1 MLKIGDIYTDKVE
14 VPVVAEADV
23 VIVGGGTA
31 GCVAAI
37 AAARNGASVLLV
49 ERYGF
54 LGGMMTA
61 GNAGLTMY
69 TKFSGKPA
77 EHEKDLK
84 TLTKNPEEIQIVGG
98 IVKEVTERILKTG
111 VGIGNS
117 GTFGSYVFTSSEDF
131 KWLLFRLMKESNV
144 KLRLHSL
151 VVGVIQNENKINGI
165 VVESKSG
172 RQIITAKQFIDASGD
187 GDVAVHAGVPYTVGV
202 TEKDICAKQAN
213 IGEMHPM
220 GVMFKV
226 GNVKMERTFS
236 WLEENPENFR
246 EQPFAGFT
254 LMEAKERFEKSEMA
268 VINIVL
274 KNETVA
280 EFQVY
285 NLPTEGVVTLCC
297 PSVKNMD
304 GCNVEDLTKAE
315 IVMADMLKRWMESIH
330 KVPGFEKA
338 FLLQVP
344 EMGVRETRH
353 IQGDYLLELMDIYK
367 QKKFEDCIG
376 LGSHPIDTRPRPEW
390 LNDPETAYPSR
401 WYFQIPFRSLI
412 AKTLENLLI
421 AGRCI
426 SATHEAFGCIRPT
439 VQCMITGEAAG
450 TAASMCSKQ
459 NVKPRDLN
467 TDKLRK
473 TLKAQGVVL

>member
-1 MLKIGDIYTDKVE
+1 
-14 VPVVAEADV
+14 
-23 VIVGGGTA
+23 
-31 GCVAAI
+31 
-37 AAARNGASVLLV
+37 
-49 ERYGF
+49 
-54 LGGMMTA
+54 
-61 GNAGLTMY
+61 
-69 TKFSGKPA
+69 
-77 EHEKDLK
+77 
-84 TLTKNPEEIQIVGG
+84 
-98 IVKEVTERILKTG
+98 
-111 VGIGNS
+111 
-117 GTFGSYVFTSSEDF
+117 
-131 KWLLFRLMKESNV
+131 
-144 KLRLHSL
+144 
-151 VVGVIQNENKINGI
+151 
-165 VVESKSG
+165 
-172 RQIITAKQFIDASGD
+172 
-187 GDVAVHAGVPYTVGV
+187 
-202 TEKDICAKQAN
+202 
-213 IGEMHPM
+213 
-220 GVMFKV
+220 
-226 GNVKMERTFS
+226 MERTFS

-268 VINIVL
+268 VINIVR

-280 EFQVY
+280 GFQVY

-353 IQGDYLLELMDIYK
+353 IQGDYLLELMDIYH

-401 WYFQIPFRSLI
+401 WCFQIPFRSLI
-412 AKTLENLLI
+412 AKTIKNLLI

-450 TAASMCSKQ
+450 TAAAMCVKQ
-459 NVKPRDLN
+459 NVKPRNLN
-467 TDKLRK
+467 TDELRK
-473 TLKAQGVVL
+473 ALKEQGVVL